1 MKSENLREFLDEQVE
16 RFNRPDFIPVDPI
29 SIPHQFS
36 KPEDIEI
43 AGLIA
48 AVFSWGN
55 RITIIRK
62 SNEFLRMMDCSPHEF
77 LLNHSDTDLKP
88 FSRFVHRTFQPT
100 DALYFIHF
108 LTSYYKE
115 NDSLEQLFLPNQ
127 SIEKGLIHFHEVFFN
142 SAFAPQRTKKHIPT
156 PARKST
162 CKRLNM
168 YLRWM
173 VRQDDKGVDFGIW
186 TNRSPADLM
195 CPIDIHV
202 ANISRRLGL
211 LDRKQNDWLAV
222 TELTNNLRL
231 LDRRDPVKYDFAL
244 FGIGISGG
252 IGDILDR

>member
-1 MKSENLREFLDEQVE
+1 MKIENLREFLDEQVD
-16 RFNRPDFIPVDPI
+16 RFNCPDFIPADPI
-29 SIPHQFS
+29 SIPRQFS
-36 KPEDIEI
+36 KHEDIEI

-55 RITIIRK
+55 RTTIIRK
-62 SNEFLRMMDCSPHEF
+62 SNEFLGMMDFSPHEF
-77 LLNHSDTDLKP
+77 LLNHSDKDLKP

-115 NDSLEQLFLPNQ
+115 NISMERLFLPNH

-156 PARKST
+156 PERKST

-173 VRQDDKGVDFGIW
+173 VRQDEKGVDFGIW
-186 TNRSPADLM
+186 KNISPADLM
-195 CPIDIHV
+195 CPIDVHV
-202 ANISRRLGL
+202 ANISRQLGL
-211 LDRKQNDWLAV
+211 LQRKQNDWFAV
-222 TELTNNLRL
+222 KELTQNLKL
-231 LDRRDPVKYDFAL
+231 LDAEDPVKYDFAL